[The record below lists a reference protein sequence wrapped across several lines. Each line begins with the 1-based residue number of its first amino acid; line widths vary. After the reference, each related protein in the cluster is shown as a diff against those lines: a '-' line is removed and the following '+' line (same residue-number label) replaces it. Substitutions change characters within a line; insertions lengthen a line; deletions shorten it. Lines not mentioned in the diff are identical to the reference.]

1 MLSFLMAAEAAED
14 VAEVASE
21 VAEEGTKISIPQG
34 LLLALIGFVLVL
46 IVLAL
51 LMGFIYLLSYIV
63 RKGEKLGKKNELA
76 TEMSAASAEL
86 APGSSGDIKLYNVD
100 DRTAAMVMAI
110 VADELKTPLNEL
122 RFISIKEVSEEE
134 K

>member
-1 MLSFLMAAEAAED
+1 MSTFLLAATEG
-14 VAEVASE
+14 
-21 VAEEGTKISIPQG
+21 GTKFTIPQG
-34 LLLALIGFVLVL
+34 LLLALVGFVLVL
-46 IVLAL
+46 VVLAV
-51 LMGFIYLLSYIV
+51 LMGFIYLLSYVV
-63 RKGEKLGKKNELA
+63 RKIEGVGKKAPA
-76 TEMSAASAEL
+76 TETASASAEL

-110 VADELKTPLNEL
+110 VADELQTPLNEL

>member
-1 MLSFLMAAEAAED
+1 MLFLLGAETKFT
-14 VAEVASE
+14 VP
-21 VAEEGTKISIPQG
+21 EG
-34 LLLALIGFVLVL
+34 LFLALVGFVLVL

-51 LMGFIYLLSYIV
+51 LMGFIYLLSYVI
-63 RKGEKLGKKNELA
+63 RKFDIKKKGA
-76 TEMSAASAEL
+76 PAVASASPEL

-110 VADELKTPLNEL
+110 VADELQTPLNEL
-122 RFISIKEVSEEE
+122 RFLSIKEVSEEE

>member
-1 MLSFLMAAEAAED
+1 MAFILAKTVETKTFALSEGFLY
-14 VAEVASE
+14 
-21 VAEEGTKISIPQG
+21 
-34 LLLALIGFVLVL
+34 ALIGFCLVLV
-46 IVLAL
+46 VLAV

-63 RKGEKLGKKNELA
+63 RKVEGKGKKQSAPA
-76 TEMSAASAEL
+76 TASAPEL
-86 APGSSGDIKLYNVD
+86 APGSSGSVKLNNVD

-122 RFISIKEVSEEE
+122 KFISIKEINEEE

>member
-1 MLSFLMAAEAAED
+1 MLFLLG
-14 VAEVASE
+14 SE
-21 VAEEGTKISIPQG
+21 TKFTVPQG
-34 LLLALIGFVLVL
+34 LLLALVGFVLVL
-46 IVLAL
+46 VVLAV
-51 LMGFIYLLSYIV
+51 LMGFIYLLSYVV
-63 RKGEKLGKKNELA
+63 RRFEKKGQGEETA
-76 TEMSAASAEL
+76 APASAEPLL

-110 VADELKTPLNEL
+110 IADELQTPLNEL

>member
-1 MLSFLMAAEAAED
+1 MALILAKTVETKDFAISEGFLY
-14 VAEVASE
+14 
-21 VAEEGTKISIPQG
+21 
-34 LLLALIGFVLVL
+34 ALIGFCLVLV
-46 IVLAL
+46 VLAV

-63 RKGEKLGKKNELA
+63 RKFEGKGKKEK
-76 TEMSAASAEL
+76 AAEVTASEPEL
-86 APGSSGDIKLYNVD
+86 APGSSGSVKLNNVD

-122 RFISIKEVSEEE
+122 KFISIKEINEEE